1 MAKPT
6 ESEIGMISRKK
17 SLARDLTLSLILV
30 VSTISIVATFL
41 SYRYLSY
48 MSKKQYE
55 QKASE
60 YIAHLRDIIGHS
72 IWNMDYKG
80 VANVCS
86 AFSKNEM
93 VALIKVTNELGVVL
107 YETEETGETGEFE
120 LIRNRMPI
128 RIGKHVAGHI
138 DLALTTRI
146 YKEKNSQLLTV
157 SIFTVLALII
167 GLVLSTRFVLKKL
180 LQNPLDYLMKRIE
193 SIGSGDYEKGRRSYG
208 QREIAVILSKFN
220 TMAERVKSREKSL
233 MEMNDQLE
241 TEIAIRKASDLEL
254 KRHKDNLE
262 ELIEIRTAELQ
273 EEVLKHKRTEA
284 ELLEAK
290 EAAEAANRAKSA
302 FLANMSHELRTP
314 LNAILG
320 FSQLMVR
327 APDVSEARREDLG
340 IINRSGEHLLGLIN
354 DVLEISKI
362 EAGRISVKAAR
373 FDLHRFLRGIAEMFT
388 SRTTAQGLDFILE
401 MDTKLPRFVK
411 ADEGKLRQV
420 LINLLGNAV
429 KFTEQGEIILRVSTK
444 GSKTA
449 DNGERRSV
457 VLHFEAE
464 DTGIGIPPEDLEK
477 IFDLFVQAGRSG
489 DASSGTGL
497 GLGISRQYVDLM
509 GGEITAESEVDRGSV
524 FRFEISVEE
533 SEAVEVIEKPASPR
547 ILSLA
552 PDQPEYRILI
562 VEDIRENRILL
573 RRFLEEIGFT
583 VGEAING
590 KEAVE
595 MFEEWRPHLIIMDMR
610 MPVMNGYEATKRIK
624 STRMG
629 STIPIVALTADALE
643 EDRSKIMAVGCEG
656 FIRKPFIEDVLF
668 ETLSQH
674 LDARYI
680 YEEVKAA
687 PTVSKVPIWERL
699 TPEILAGL
707 PESISKELKQAVSEL
722 DRKKIMAVVER
733 IRERD
738 SSTAK
743 ALAEMVKTFQYDKL
757 LDLL

>member
-1 MAKPT
+1 MANPI
-6 ESEIGMISRKK
+6 ESDIRRTTRKR

-30 VSTISIVATFL
+30 VSTISIIATFL
-41 SYRYLSY
+41 SYQYLSY
-48 MSKKQYE
+48 ISKKQYE

-60 YIAHLRDIIGHS
+60 YIAYLRDSIDHS
-72 IWNMDYKG
+72 VWMMDYEG

-93 VALIKVTNELGVVL
+93 VALIKVTDGSGVVL
-107 YETEETGETGEFE
+107 YETGGPGEFE
-120 LIRNRMPI
+120 LVRNKMPI
-128 RIGKHVAGHI
+128 RIKNHVVGHI
-138 DLALTTRI
+138 DLGLTTRI
-146 YKEKNSQLLTV
+146 YKEKNSQLLIV

-180 LQNPLDYLMKRIE
+180 LKNPLDYLMKRIE
-193 SIGSGDYEKGRRSYG
+193 TIGSGDYEKRSQSYD
-208 QREIAVILSKFN
+208 QREIAIILSKFN
-220 TMAERVKSREKSL
+220 SMAERVKSREKSL
-233 MEMNDQLE
+233 MEMNNQLE
-241 TEIAIRKASDLEL
+241 TEIDIREASDLEL
-254 KRHKDNLE
+254 KQHKDNLE
-262 ELIEIRTAELQ
+262 ELVEIRTTELQ
-273 EEVLKHKRTEA
+273 QEVLKHKRTEA

-327 APDVSEARREDLG
+327 APDVSEARREELG
-340 IINRSGEHLLGLIN
+340 IINRSGEHLLSLIN

-362 EAGRISVKAAR
+362 EAGRISVKATR
-373 FDLHRFLRGIAEMFT
+373 FDLRRFLQGIAEMFA
-388 SRTTAQGLDFILE
+388 SRTTAKGLDFNLK
-401 MDTKLPRFVK
+401 MDSEIPHFVK

-420 LINLLGNAV
+420 LINLLGNAA

-449 DNGERRSV
+449 GNGERRSV
-457 VLHFEAE
+457 VLHFEVE

-477 IFDLFVQAGRSG
+477 IFDLFVQAGGIG

-524 FRFEISVEE
+524 FRFEITVEE
-533 SEAVEVIEKPASPR
+533 SETTEAIEKPACPR
-547 ILSLA
+547 IVSLE

-595 MFEEWRPHLIIMDMR
+595 MFEEWRPHLIFMDMR
-610 MPVMNGYEATKRIK
+610 MPVIDGYEAAQRIK
-624 STRMG
+624 STRKG
-629 STIPIVALTADALE
+629 STIPIVALTASALE
-643 EDRSKIMAVGCEG
+643 EERSKIMAVGCDD
-656 FIRKPFIEDVLF
+656 FIRKPFKEDVLY

-687 PTVSKVPIWERL
+687 QAVPKVPIWERL

-707 PESISKELKQAVSEL
+707 PESISKELKQAVTEL
-722 DRKKIMAVVER
+722 DRTKIMAVVES
-733 IRERD
+733 IRKLD
-738 SSTAK
+738 PSTAK

-757 LDLL
+757 LDLM